1 MLPYRLIFCLFVCA
15 ASAIWPF
22 PTHYS
27 TGDDVL
33 WIDQDVRIVYKAA
46 NQVQT
51 NLVQQSRLMQWLRG
65 SNKQTAGSG
74 CGSESNYSKAGST
87 IISTAISSTK
97 DTLFNK
103 NFVPWKFHPRNSE
116 YEPASNSSRTYIK
129 TMVLLQN
136 GTDPK
141 DVYKSLAADVDESY
155 SLSLT
160 ADGRATITASTSIGL
175 AYGLTSFTQ
184 LFYKHS
190 CGEIYTPLAP
200 VQIFDSPKFQHRGLN
215 MDVSRSWYP
224 PGDILRMID
233 ALAYNKMNRLHI
245 HATDAQSWPLEI
257 PALPLL
263 AAKGA
268 YGPGMSYSPAVIQS
282 IQQYG
287 AARGVEVYLEI
298 DMPGHTS
305 SIAYS
310 YPELVAAFN
319 MQPDWSSYAAEPP
332 SGTLK
337 LNSSAVS
344 DFLNSL
350 LGDLLPRMFPYSSY
364 FHTGGDE
371 VNPNAYMLDE
381 TVQTNDTAVIQ
392 PLMQK
397 FVDRNHDQVRAKG
410 MTPIVWEEMLLQWN
424 ISLGSDVVVQTWQSD
439 DAVLQ
444 TVQQG
449 HKALVGN
456 YQYWV
461 SHHNTPTTSPATI

>member
-1 MLPYRLIFCLFVCA
+1 MYLLGLISCLFLGTA
-15 ASAIWPF
+15 LAIWPL
-22 PTHYS
+22 PTHYTS
-27 TGDDVL
+27 GTEVL
-33 WIDQDVRIVYKAA
+33 WIDRDVQIIYAGA

-51 NLVQQSRLMQWLRG
+51 SLLKQSRVLQWLRG
-65 SNKQTAGSG
+65 SNPQTAGY
-74 CGSESNYSKAGST
+74 GSLYNSTGSNT
-87 IISTAISSTK
+87 IISTAISSAK

-103 NFVPWKFHPRNSE
+103 NFVPWKFHPRDAG
-116 YEPASNSSRTYIK
+116 YEPTWNASRTHIRSV
-129 TMVLLQN
+129 VLQQN
-136 GTDPK
+136 GTDAN
-141 DVYKSLAADVDESY
+141 DVLKPLAGDVDESY

-160 ADGRATITASTSIGL
+160 TDGKVTIIAPSSIGL
-175 AYGLTSFTQ
+175 AHGLTTFTQ
-184 LFYKHS
+184 LFYKHTD
-190 CGEIYTPLAP
+190 GDIYTALAP

-215 MDVSRSWYP
+215 MDVSRSYYAP
-224 PGDILRMID
+224 SDILRMID
-233 ALAYNKMNRLHI
+233 ALSYSKMNRLHI
-245 HATDAQSWPLEI
+245 HVTDAQSWPLEI

-263 AAKGA
+263 AEKGA
-268 YGPGMSYSPAVIQS
+268 YGPGLSYSPAVVQYIQK
-282 IQQYG
+282 YG
-287 AARGVEVYLEI
+287 AARGVEVFFEI

-319 MQPDWSSYAAEPP
+319 QQPDWSSYAAEPP

-344 DFLNSL
+344 DFLNTL
-350 LGDLLPRMFPYSSY
+350 LGDLLPRLYPYSSY

-371 VNPNAYMLDE
+371 VNPNAYVLDD
-381 TVQTNDTAVIQ
+381 TVKSNDTAVIQ

-397 FVDRNHDQVRAKG
+397 FVDRNHDQVRAAG

-424 ISLGSDVVVQTWQSD
+424 VTLGSDVVVQTWQSD

-461 SHHNTPTTSPATI
+461 STHTPSHLI